1 MAENNKLIIEALPDG
16 SISVS
21 GPIGK
26 KMMCYGM
33 LEMAKEAIHDY
44 NLANQRLVQPVS
56 ILPEIRKEQ

>member
-1 MAENNKLIIEALPDG
+1 LIIELLPDG
-16 SISVS
+16 SIGVS

-56 ILPEIRKEQ
+56 LIPQEKSNGPS